1 MNGGCYGATGR
12 DERKEKRETGTVAAM
27 SAVADGLAG
36 LGAWYTERGRHALP
50 WRRTR
55 DAWAVFVSEV
65 MLQQTQVDRVRPYW
79 ERWMA
84 RWPTVAELA
93 AAPAAEA
100 IREWAGL
107 GYNRRALHLHRA
119 AQAVVERHGG
129 RSPVEERAIREL
141 PGAGE
146 YTAAAVA
153 CFAGG
158 ARTVVADT
166 NIARVLARAALGV
179 ASQREASAAAVR
191 AAGEALLPHEGARD
205 HNLALMDLGAMVCTP
220 RAPECDGCPLVAACA
235 WRAAGY
241 PAAVM
246 APKTA
251 ARFETTARFA
261 RGRIIDAL
269 RAGPR
274 PEHELRESLPAAHA
288 VKLHDYLAALAKE
301 GLVMRAGDG
310 WALPH

>member
-1 MNGGCYGATGR
+1 MNGGCYGAMGR
-12 DERKEKRETGTVAAM
+12 DERKEKRETGTVAVM

-36 LGAWYTERGRHALP
+36 LGAWYAERGRHALP

-93 AAPAAEA
+93 AEPAAEA

-119 AQAVVERHGG
+119 AQAVVERYEG
-129 RSPVEERAIREL
+129 RFPVEERAIRAL

-166 NIARVLARAALGV
+166 NIARVLARTALGV
-179 ASQREASAAAVR
+179 ASPREASAGAVR
-191 AAGEALLPHEGARD
+191 GAGEALLPAVDARD

-220 RAPECDGCPLVAACA
+220 KAPECDACPLGAACA
-235 WRAAGY
+235 WPAAGY
-241 PAAVM
+241 PAGVTP
-246 APKTA
+246 PKTA
-251 ARFETTARFA
+251 PRFETTARFA

-269 RAGPR
+269 RTGPR
-274 PEHELRESLPAAHA
+274 PEHELGEGLPPAHA
-288 VKLHDYLAALAKE
+288 AKLHAYLAALEKE
-301 GLVMRAGDG
+301 GLVARVGDA